1 MWLPEDVVGELRQR
15 GYLWDAMPGLP
26 GLRGPLL
33 GLAREIEARIA
44 GVAGEE
50 TSDEWRVP
58 SGIAFETLET
68 AHYFASFPQW
78 LTAASHLS
86 GDEAVLEKIATS
98 SSPGQAA
105 RGCMSSASAALSP
118 AVCYHTYAALAG
130 TSIAEPRLMTAE
142 ATCWRYEGDLT
153 AALARGWAFQMREIV
168 FLGAAREAEGF
179 RRRGMLHAIELADS
193 LGIPTTILEATD
205 PFFAPTSRGRSLLQR
220 LKALKHE
227 LTIEYCDGRQL
238 AIASFNNHETF
249 FGEAFGISLPDESPA
264 SSACVAYG
272 LDRWLLA
279 FLVAH
284 GPDEAAWPAIG
295 AASKELS
302 LKEY

>member
-1 MWLPEDVVGELRQR
+1 MWLPEDIVAELRLR
-15 GYLWDAMPGLP
+15 GHLWDATPGLA
-26 GLRGPLL
+26 GLRGPLFR
-33 GLAREIEARIA
+33 LARELEARIA
-44 GVAGEE
+44 GVAGAE

-58 SGIAFETLET
+58 AGIAFDTLEA

-86 GDEAVLEKIATS
+86 SDEAVLENIATS
-98 SSPGQAA
+98 SSPGTEA
-105 RGCMSSASAALSP
+105 RGCMSPASAALSP
-118 AVCYHTYAALAG
+118 AICYHTYAALAG
-130 TSIAEPRLMTAE
+130 TSIPQQKLMTAE
-142 ATCWRYEGDLT
+142 ATCWRHEGEQT
-153 AALARGWAFQMREIV
+153 AILARGWAFQMRETV

-179 RRRGMLHAIELADS
+179 RQRGMQRAVELADS
-193 LGIPTTILEATD
+193 LGISTAIVEATD
-205 PFFAPTSRGRSLLQR
+205 PFFAPTSRGRALLQR

-227 LTIEYCDGRQL
+227 LTIEYPDGRQL
-238 AIASFNNHETF
+238 AIASFNNHERF

-284 GPDEAAWPAIG
+284 GPDEARWPSVG
-295 AASKELS
+295 AASMELS
-302 LKEY
+302 FMEY